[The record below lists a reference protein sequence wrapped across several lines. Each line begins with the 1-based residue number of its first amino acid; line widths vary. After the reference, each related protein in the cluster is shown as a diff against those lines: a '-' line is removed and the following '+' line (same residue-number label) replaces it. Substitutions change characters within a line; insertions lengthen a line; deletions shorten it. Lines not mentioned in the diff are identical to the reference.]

1 MSFVTAQPE
10 ALTAA
15 AGTLQS
21 IGAALNAQSAAAAAP
36 TTGVVPAAA
45 DEVSAL
51 TAAQFA
57 VHAQLYQAVS
67 AQAAAIHQA
76 FVNTLG
82 VSSASY
88 AATEA
93 ANAASAQ

>member
-1 MSFVTAQPE
+1 MSFVTTQPE

-15 AGTLQS
+15 ASNLAG
-21 IGAALNAQSAAAAAP
+21 IGATMSGQNAAAAAP

-57 VHAQLYQAVS
+57 VHAQMYQAIT
-67 AQAAAIHQA
+67 AQAEAIHQL
-76 FVNTLG
+76 FVSTLG
-82 VSSASY
+82 TSATSY
-88 AATEA
+88 AITEA
-93 ANAASAQ
+93 ANAIAAS

>member
-1 MSFVTAQPE
+1 MSFVTTQP
-10 ALTAA
+10 ALLTEA
-15 AGTLQS
+15 AGNLTG
-21 IGAALNAQSAAAAAP
+21 IGSAMNTENSAAAAR

-57 VHAQLYQAVS
+57 VHAQLYQAMS
-67 AQAAAIHQA
+67 AQAAAIHEM
-76 FVNTLG
+76 FLNTLRT
-82 VSSASY
+82 SAGSY

-93 ANAASAQ
+93 ANAAAAL

>member
-1 MSFVTAQPE
+1 MSFVTTQPE
-10 ALTAA
+10 ALASAA
-15 AGTLQS
+15 SNLAG
-21 IGAALNAQSAAAAAP
+21 IGSAMSAGSAAAASP

-57 VHAQLYQAVS
+57 AHAQMYQAVA
-67 AQAAAIHQA
+67 AQAAAIHEQ
-76 FVNTLG
+76 FVSTLG

-93 ANAASAQ
+93 ANAAAAG

>member
-1 MSFVTAQPE
+1 VSFVTTQPE
-10 ALTAA
+10 ELTAA
-15 AGTLQS
+15 AGTLAGLGS
-21 IGAALNAQSAAAAAP
+21 GMAAGNAAAAAP

-57 VHAQLYQAVS
+57 AHGELYQTIS
-67 AQAAAIHQA
+67 AQAAAIHEM

-82 VSSASY
+82 VSAASY
-88 AATEA
+88 AGTEA
-93 ANAASAQ
+93 ANAAAAL

>member
-10 ALTAA
+10 ALAAA
-15 AGTLQS
+15 AGALQG
-21 IGAALNAQSAAAAAP
+21 IGSTMTAQNAAAAAP

-57 VHAQLYQAVS
+57 AHAQMYQAVS
-67 AQAAAIHQA
+67 ALAAEIHEM
-76 FVNTLG
+76 FVNTLHM
-82 VSSASY
+82 SAGSY
-88 AATEA
+88 RATEA
-93 ANAASAQ
+93 INAAAAG